1 MTFPAFPR
9 HLTPEERS
17 AVREV
22 SARKFA
28 EEWIGEIEGK
38 AGPITDVQRRNSA
51 LNDAQIHGLTL
62 ISLNWLS
69 ERMDA
74 VEAAQ
79 ASKGKRHG

>member
-22 SARKFA
+22 AARRFA
-28 EEWIGEIEGK
+28 DEILEDMVSDL
-38 AGPITDVQRRNSA
+38 GPIKSTQSREA
-51 LNDAQIHGLTL
+51 LHGEAVRTGLTL
-62 ISLNWLS
+62 VALNWLS

-79 ASKGKRHG
+79 ASKGDA

>member
-22 SARKFA
+22 AARKFA
-28 EEWIGEIEGK
+28 DELLSDTENK
-38 AGPITDVQRRNSA
+38 TGPITDARWRTEAHSDA
-51 LNDAQIHGLTL
+51 LIKGLTL

-79 ASKGKRHG
+79 ASKGDA

>member
-1 MTFPAFPR
+1 MQFPAFPR

-22 SARKFA
+22 AARKFA
-28 EEWIGEIEGK
+28 DEM
-38 AGPITDVQRRNSA
+38 
-51 LNDAQIHGLTL
+51 LNDAVSKFGPIADAHRREAAHSDAVIKGLTL
-62 ISLNWLS
+62 VSLNWLS

-79 ASKGKRHG
+79 CKDGDE

>member
-1 MTFPAFPR
+1 MTFPTFPR

-22 SARKFA
+22 AARKFA
-28 EEWIGEIEGK
+28 EEWIGEIEER
-38 AGPITDVQRRNSA
+38 AGSITDLQRRNSA
-51 LNDAQIHGLTL
+51 LTDAQIHGLTL
-62 ISLNWLS
+62 ITLNWLS

-79 ASKGKRHG
+79 ASEGDA